1 MLNQICEQIVAGD
14 IKDTDIKLT
23 KAILRKEYKSDEYT
37 LDLTYTLDSPMMIK
51 ELHIPRVVI
60 PLNTNFIKINR
71 YDDFQHDDFQSCH
84 ITQDYFVDL
93 GFGEMR
99 LSPDVNGAAFTIKT
113 VKEKTKEMT
122 LEEIEKKLG
131 HKVKIVNK
139 KD

>member
-1 MLNQICEQIVAGD
+1 MRHVCEKIVAGD
-14 IKDTDIKLT
+14 VKDASIKLT
-23 KAILRKEYKSDEYT
+23 NVILRKEYNSDEYT
-37 LDLTYTLDSPMMIK
+37 LDLTYTLDSPTMVQ
-51 ELHIPRVVI
+51 ELHIPKVVI
-60 PLNTNFIKINR
+60 PLNTNLIKINR
-71 YDDFQHDDFQSCH
+71 YDDFQCCH

-131 HKVKIVNK
+131 HKVKIVSK
-139 KD
+139 G